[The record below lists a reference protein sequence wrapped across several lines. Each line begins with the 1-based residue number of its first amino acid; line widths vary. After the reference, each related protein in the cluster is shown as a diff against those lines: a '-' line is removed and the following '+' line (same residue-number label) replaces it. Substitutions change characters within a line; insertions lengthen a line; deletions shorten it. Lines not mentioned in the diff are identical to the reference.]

1 MHNSVTHLSKG
12 GNTNFENFKKG
23 GDMKKKLGWRKP
35 GEEKDF
41 QNERGKPTFQVEFRD
56 KKGQKWGLSE
66 TI

>member
-1 MHNSVTHLSKG
+1 
-12 GNTNFENFKKG
+12 
-23 GDMKKKLGWRKP
+23 MKKKLGWRKP
-35 GEEKDF
+35 GGEKDF